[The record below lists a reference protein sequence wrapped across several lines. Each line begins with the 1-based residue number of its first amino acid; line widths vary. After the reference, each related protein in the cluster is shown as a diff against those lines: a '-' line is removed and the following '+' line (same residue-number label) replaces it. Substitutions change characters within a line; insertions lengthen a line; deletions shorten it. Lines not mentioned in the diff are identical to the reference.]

1 MAVPKAEKSDRLK
14 NVEATFGPGSPA
26 RMLLEIDVLTLEL
39 ELAKLRK
46 MAVVVTRFS
55 ALPEPV
61 IKKTTPPTP

>member
-39 ELAKLRK
+39 ELENNSSNPII
-46 MAVVVTRFS
+46 FS
-55 ALPEPV
+55 LNF
-61 IKKTTPPTP
+61 I